1 MFDPVQCRITRGDF
15 FGMAVLICRS
25 IFWKWIKGCMHLDA
39 SSTGLWLFLAHVK
52 RLLFSSGCIDAMNIL
67 MTSCGLQMRGCV
79 ISRLEI

>member
-1 MFDPVQCRITRGDF
+1 
-15 FGMAVLICRS
+15 
-25 IFWKWIKGCMHLDA
+25 MHLDA
-39 SSTGLWLFLAHVK
+39 GSTGLWLFFVHVK